1 VNIEATE
8 MPDILSE
15 NIDKIKV
22 KLADSLIDKIKPLVN
37 LGYEKRNNIIKE
49 LELKILQNKQIME
62 SLKNNL
68 VSIDKEKKKKNK
80 TIELLENTL
89 RLVSKENLSKLASR
103 NELVTLINIS
113 DKVSIDR
120 LEEHIRFIKNML

>member
-1 VNIEATE
+1 MNIEATE